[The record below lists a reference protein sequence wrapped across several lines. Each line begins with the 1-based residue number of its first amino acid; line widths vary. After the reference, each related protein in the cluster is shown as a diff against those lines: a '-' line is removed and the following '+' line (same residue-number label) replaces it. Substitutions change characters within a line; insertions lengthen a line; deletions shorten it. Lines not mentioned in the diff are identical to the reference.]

1 MKLKYII
8 SDAIRHTVKGVA
20 STAKAEFK
28 KAGKSMAG
36 QVVPGSGI
44 SRQTPAEAR
53 KKTYYELSA
62 KGETKKFGMNILS
75 QVSGKNL
82 TYSELQEI
90 EAQDEGGGNAAHDQL
105 RAKINQMYQTHAQ
118 RTKQQEAT
126 DQKQKAQEKEE
137 EFREAGTRN
146 TNLAPVRRDIAKTR
160 TEIGKNFGA
169 E

>member
-1 MKLKYII
+1 MKIGNI
-8 SDAIRHTVKGVA
+8 VADAVRHTVKGVTGTA
-20 STAKAEFK
+20 SSEFK

-36 QVVPGSGI
+36 QLVPGTGT
-44 SRQTPAEAR
+44 SRQAPAEAR
-53 KKTYYELSA
+53 KKTYYEYSA

-75 QVSGKNL
+75 QVSGQKL

-90 EAQDEGGGNAAHDQL
+90 EAANQGGGTDHDQL

-118 RTKQQEAT
+118 RTKQEKAA
-126 DQKQKAQEKEE
+126 DQKKQEEQKQE